1 MTTKA
6 IVDHINQLLAGE
18 HLTYQDVEPLLD
30 RVIDDINSQLN
41 TRYPAYSELKI
52 KNNDGAPPIK
62 FECFPDRYI
71 RLVLIPGAAYYFYIM
86 DEEGIDTAPA
96 YREMYQRGLFMMLR
110 DYVEYDKRYQAHCDV
125 GSLHI
130 HPDIGYT
137 GGVWVSGDI
146 WKL

>member
-6 IVDHINQLLAGE
+6 IVDHINELLAGE
-18 HLTYQDVEPLLD
+18 TYDYQKYEPYLD

-52 KNNDGAPPIK
+52 KGNHGDVPDK

-86 DEEGIDTAPA
+86 
-96 YREMYQRGLFMMLR
+96 YLLFVVYIEIR
-110 DYVEYDKRYQAHCDV
+110 KNIGFWDV
-125 GSLHI
+125 
-130 HPDIGYT
+130 
-137 GGVWVSGDI
+137 
-146 WKL
+146 

>member
-1 MTTKA
+1 MTTVD
-6 IVDHINQLLAGE
+6 IVKSINELLAGE
-18 HLTYQDVEPLLD
+18 MYTYQEYESFLD

-41 TRYPAYSELKI
+41 TRYPSFSELKAAN
-52 KNNDGAPPIK
+52 KGDPPDK

-71 RLVLIPGAAYYFYIM
+71 RLALIPGAAYYFYIM

-110 DYVEYDKRYQAHCDV
+110 DYVEYDKRYQAHDDV
-125 GSLHI
+125 GSLHMR
-130 HPDIGYT
+130 PDIGYT
-137 GGVWVSGDI
+137 GGVFVHGDI